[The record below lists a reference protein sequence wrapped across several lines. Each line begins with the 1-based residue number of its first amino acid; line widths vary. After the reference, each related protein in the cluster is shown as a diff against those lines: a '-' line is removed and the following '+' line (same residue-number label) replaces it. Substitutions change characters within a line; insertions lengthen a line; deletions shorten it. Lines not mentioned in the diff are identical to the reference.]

1 MSLKKRLIDSHIF
14 DANYPGVHI
23 AFNNLIYQQKRIS
36 VGDGLFNFV
45 NIHHRRNS
53 FLQLQACAGFI
64 PRGYH
69 IFQVKIFVGYPVR
82 LRQGRS
88 LRDQA
93 GFTNRSFTGTIY

>member
-1 MSLKKRLIDSHIF
+1 
-14 DANYPGVHI
+14 
-23 AFNNLIYQQKRIS
+23 
-36 VGDGLFNFV
+36 
-45 NIHHRRNS
+45 
-53 FLQLQACAGFI
+53 LQLQACAGFI